1 MCFILIKYHVCYGLI
16 IIIIIY
22 TNNIYSC
29 YQVIVFHFMHYF
41 LCILLVLIS
50 IYHVQIGST
59 AFREGEIII
68 RGDPCATEKSLCRSR
83 HFVNMA

>member
-1 MCFILIKYHVCYGLI
+1 MNKYETGCMILY
-16 IIIIIY
+16 
-22 TNNIYSC
+22 
-29 YQVIVFHFMHYF
+29 YF

-68 RGDPCATEKSLCRSR
+68 RGDPCATEKSLCWKTKMS
-83 HFVNMA
+83 FTLYLAIFK